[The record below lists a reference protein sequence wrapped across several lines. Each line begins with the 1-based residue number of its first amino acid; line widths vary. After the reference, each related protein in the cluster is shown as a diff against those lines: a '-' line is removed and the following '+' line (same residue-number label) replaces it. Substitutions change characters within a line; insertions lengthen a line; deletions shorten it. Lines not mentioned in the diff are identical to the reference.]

1 MTTLLTAEPQLFVRD
16 VTVAAEFYTRKL
28 GFSVAFIYGE
38 PPFYGQVFRD
48 GARLNLRHVDN
59 GVVDPARR
67 DAEQLLAASIALDDA
82 KPLFLEYQAA
92 GVEFVRSLRSE
103 PWGARTFIVRDP
115 DGNLILFSGGG
126 E

>member
-16 VTVAAEFYTRKL
+16 IGLAAEFYTQKL
-28 GFSVAFIYGE
+28 GFAVAFSYGE

-48 GARLNLRHVDN
+48 GARLNLRRVDE

-67 DAEQLLAASIALDDA
+67 DAEGLLAASIALDDA

-92 GVEFVRSLRSE
+92 GVDFAQPLKNE
-103 PWGARTFIVRDP
+103 PWGAQTFIVRDP
-115 DGNLILFSGGG
+115 DGNLVLFAGSK
-126 E
+126 